1 LINFW
6 KNEFGKAGDMQKV
19 KMSAGITAKIG
30 RFLFSASARQILE
43 QPKSTIDF
51 DDIINSGKI
60 LICNLSKGLLGE
72 DTSELFGITVLAK
85 LQLASLRRARIKQA
99 ERRTF
104 YLYVDEFQNFATTSF
119 VQMLSESRKYRVFM
133 IMAEQSTSQQSDQQT
148 VNIILANVG
157 TIICFRTGNPQDEQ
171 RLLPMFSPYIEP
183 GEISNPPAYNYYAR
197 LAAVHAQEPLSG
209 QTLVLEGEGDEA
221 TRDRIVKHSRKEFAR
236 KQEEVSER
244 KSSSR
249 TSSRKIAKTN
259 KRTNEK
265 AQVKAELMIDEM

>member
-1 LINFW
+1 MGGAHF
-6 KNEFGKAGDMQKV
+6 KKFYDK
-19 KMSAGITAKIG
+19 
-30 RFLFSASARQILE
+30 
-43 QPKSTIDF
+43 
-51 DDIINSGKI
+51 INSGKI

-85 LQLASLRRARIKQA
+85 LQLASLRRARLKQSK
-99 ERRTF
+99 RRTF

-183 GEISNPPAYNYYAR
+183 GEISNLPAYNYYAR

-209 QTLVLEGEGDEA
+209 QTLLLENDGDEA
-221 TRDRIVKHSRKEFAR
+221 VWDEIVENSRKKFGR
-236 KQEEVSER
+236 KREELSKHE
-244 KSSSR
+244 SSSGAA
-249 TSSRKIAKTN
+249 SRKDAKTN
-259 KRTNEK
+259 KQKQDKKKSET
-265 AQVKAELMIDEM
+265 KAEPMIDEI